1 MKDDNKDLFE
11 LMLASND
18 SEEQFPV
25 LKAFQSYLEAEREKS
40 RRRQS
45 QITICFLVSTIILVV
60 CFCVLGFAFFS
71 KFIEKDNQL
80 TQLLL
85 LERAGI
91 KAVPKEVVV
100 PTQPTTAPVVDS
112 QTNELSGLLAELKK
126 EREALEQLK
135 ADIDKKQAELK
146 NLPPVVNNQPVVNN
160 NPAQQQPK
168 EQSVAVDT
176 SITTTIP
183 PAVAPTT
190 TTTTT
195 TTTSTTTT
203 TTIPAPEV
211 VEVQLPRDITAKS
224 NVPKGYAADTM
235 SVTTENNL
243 SLPWH
248 ILLPE
253 PK

>member
-1 MKDDNKDLFE
+1 MYMKDDNKDLFE

-71 KFIEKDNQL
+71 KFIEKDNQI

-85 LERAGI
+85 LERAGV
-91 KAVPKEVVV
+91 KTVPQEVVV
-100 PTQPTTAPVVDS
+100 PAQQTAAPVVDS
-112 QTNELSGLLAELKK
+112 QANELLGLLAELKK

-135 ADIDKKQAELK
+135 ADIDKKQAELS
-146 NLPPVVNNQPVVNN
+146 NPPQVVNNQPVKK
-160 NPAQQQPK
+160 PQPK
-168 EQSVAVDT
+168 EQSVAVAPT
-176 SITTTIP
+176 TTTTTIP
-183 PAVAPTT
+183 PAVAPTTT

-203 TTIPAPEV
+203 TTIPAPVV
-211 VEVQLPRDITAKS
+211 VEVQLPRNITAKS
-224 NVPKGYAADTM
+224 NVPEGYATDTM
-235 SVTTENNL
+235 SVTTDNNL

-253 PK
+253 AK

>member
-45 QITICFLVSTIILVV
+45 QITNCFLVSTIILVV

-91 KAVPKEVVV
+91 KAVPQEVVV
-100 PTQPTTAPVVDS
+100 PAQQTAAPVVDS
-112 QTNELSGLLAELKK
+112 QANEYAALGGNPLQVSYFLSLKVAHAVSALLLALLGPT
-126 EREALEQLK
+126 AICL
-135 ADIDKKQAELK
+135 
-146 NLPPVVNNQPVVNN
+146 
-160 NPAQQQPK
+160 
-168 EQSVAVDT
+168 AV
-176 SITTTIP
+176 
-183 PAVAPTT
+183 
-190 TTTTT
+190 
-195 TTTSTTTT
+195 
-203 TTIPAPEV
+203 
-211 VEVQLPRDITAKS
+211 Q
-224 NVPKGYAADTM
+224 
-235 SVTTENNL
+235 
-243 SLPWH
+243 
-248 ILLPE
+248 
-253 PK
+253 